1 MNYTLH
7 QLKIFVEVAKFRSIT
22 KAANE
27 MNMTQP
33 ALSIQLKQFQQQFDI
48 PLVELIGKKIQ
59 ITDFGETVLEIAKN
73 ILDEVDLLKY
83 KTKAYSGFLTGKL
96 KISTVSTGKYVIP
109 YYLSGFTQQ
118 HKGIDLVLD
127 VSNKDLT
134 MKMLRSNEID
144 FAFVSVL
151 PNNIDVYEEP
161 LLENKLFKVINPK
174 YNLNDLPIIFREEG
188 SATRTLMTEFLG
200 VSNERKSLQL
210 TSNEAVKQ
218 AIIAGLGYSI
228 LPLIG
233 LKNELINQTLTI
245 VPTEGLPIST
255 YWRLIW
261 LKNKKLSPIAQEFLQ
276 YIKENKQTIVQE
288 NFSWYSE
295 FR

>member
-7 QLKIFVEVAKFRSIT
+7 QLKIFVEVAKLKSVT

-59 ITDFGETVLEIAKN
+59 ITDFGETVLTIAQN
-73 ILDEVDLLKY
+73 ILEEVELLKY
-83 KTKAYSGFLTGKL
+83 KTKEYSGFLTGKL
-96 KISTVSTGKYVIP
+96 KISAVSTGKYVIP
-109 YYLSGFTQQ
+109 YFLSGFTQL
-118 HKGIDLVLD
+118 HKGIDLVLE
-127 VSNKDLT
+127 VSNKEQT

-151 PNNIDVYEEP
+151 PNNIDVNEEP
-161 LLENKLFKVINPK
+161 LLENKLFKVMNPK
-174 YNLNDLPIIFREEG
+174 FNLNDLPVIYREEG
-188 SATRTLMTEFLG
+188 SATRNIMTEFLG

-233 LKNELINQTLTI
+233 IKNELANQTLTI

-261 LKNKKLSPIAQEFLQ
+261 LKNKKLSPIAQAFLQ
-276 YIKENKQTIVQE
+276 YIKENKTSIVEE
-288 NFSWYSE
+288 NFDGFSQ

>member
-59 ITDFGETVLEIAKN
+59 ITDFGETVLVIAKN

-233 LKNELINQTLTI
+233 LKNELVNQTLTI

>member
-59 ITDFGETVLEIAKN
+59 ITDFGETVLVIAKN

>member
-7 QLKIFVEVAKFRSIT
+7 QLKIFVEVAKLKSVT

-59 ITDFGETVLEIAKN
+59 ITDFGETVLAIAQN
-73 ILDEVDLLKY
+73 ILEEVELLKY
-83 KTKAYSGFLTGKL
+83 KTKEYSGFLTGKL
-96 KISTVSTGKYVIP
+96 KISTVSTGQYVIP
-109 YYLSGFTQQ
+109 YFLSGFTQL
-118 HKGIDLVLD
+118 HKGIDLVLE
-127 VSNKDLT
+127 VSNKEQT

-161 LLENKLFKVINPK
+161 LLENKLFKVMNPK
-174 YNLNDLPIIFREEG
+174 FNLNDLPVIYREEG
-188 SATRTLMTEFLG
+188 SATRNIMTEFLG

-233 LKNELINQTLTI
+233 IKNELANQTLTI

-261 LKNKKLSPIAQEFLQ
+261 LKNKKLSPIAQAFLQ
-276 YIKENKQTIVQE
+276 YIKENKSSIVEE
-288 NFSWYSE
+288 NFDGFSQ

>member
-7 QLKIFVEVAKFRSIT
+7 QLKIFVEVAKLKSVT

-59 ITDFGETVLEIAKN
+59 ITDFGETVLAIAQN
-73 ILDEVDLLKY
+73 ILEEVELLKY
-83 KTKAYSGFLTGKL
+83 KTKEYSGFLTGKL
-96 KISTVSTGKYVIP
+96 KISTVSTGQYVIP
-109 YYLSGFTQQ
+109 YFLSGFTQL
-118 HKGIDLVLD
+118 HKGIDLVLE
-127 VSNKDLT
+127 VSNKEQT

-161 LLENKLFKVINPK
+161 LLENKLFKVMNPK
-174 YNLNDLPIIFREEG
+174 FNLNDLPVIYREEG
-188 SATRTLMTEFLG
+188 SATRNIMTEFLG

-233 LKNELINQTLTI
+233 IKNELANQTLAI

-261 LKNKKLSPIAQEFLQ
+261 LKNKKLSPIAQAFLQ
-276 YIKENKQTIVQE
+276 YIKENKSSIVEE
-288 NFSWYSE
+288 NFDGFSQ

>member
-127 VSNKDLT
+127 VSNKDQT

-161 LLENKLFKVINPK
+161 LLENKLFKVMNPK
-174 YNLNDLPIIFREEG
+174 CNLNDLPIIFREDG